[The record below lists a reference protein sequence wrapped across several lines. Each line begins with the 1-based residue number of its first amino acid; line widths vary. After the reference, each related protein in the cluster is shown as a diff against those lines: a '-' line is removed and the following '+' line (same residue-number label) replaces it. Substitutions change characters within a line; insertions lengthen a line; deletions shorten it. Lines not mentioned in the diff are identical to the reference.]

1 MKVYNHNLIKKF
13 KIPAKQVTTLD
24 KDGLQKLINSMRE
37 DTLSRL
43 RLKTAVIGSIS
54 SGCRVGELL
63 KLNIS
68 DVDLESGTARVIAKG
83 GKMHTLIFN
92 ELAITYIRKY
102 LAMRAEQN
110 QIDGCDALFTTV
122 NLDVPKRWS
131 VNDFERAL
139 RNHGKRAGFSIS
151 IHPHL
156 LRRSSASLLFHQN
169 ASLSVVQRFLGHATP
184 SVTERYYL
192 GNTSFSE
199 VERVHKEIMNDFEIN
214 SDSRIGGEEL

>member
-1 MKVYNHNLIKKF
+1 MKVYDYNLIKKF

-24 KDGLQKLINSMRE
+24 KEGLQKLINSMRE

-43 RLKTAVIGSIS
+43 RLKTAVICLIS
-54 SGCRVGELL
+54 CGCRVSELI

-68 DVDLESGTARVIAKG
+68 DVNLKLGTAQVIVKG

-92 ELAITYIRKY
+92 ELAIAYIKKY
-102 LAMRAEQN
+102 LAMRVEQN

-122 NLDVPKRWS
+122 NNKIPNRWS

-139 RNHGKRAGFSIS
+139 RNHGKKAGFQIS

-199 VERVHKEIMNDFEIN
+199 VERVHKGIMNDFNIN
-214 SDSRIGGEEL
+214 TDSGEGGEKI

>member
-1 MKVYNHNLIKKF
+1 M
-13 KIPAKQVTTLD
+13 D
-24 KDGLQKLINSMRE
+24 K
-37 DTLSRL
+37 
-43 RLKTAVIGSIS
+43 
-54 SGCRVGELL
+54 
-63 KLNIS
+63 
-68 DVDLESGTARVIAKG
+68 
-83 GKMHTLIFN
+83 
-92 ELAITYIRKY
+92 
-102 LAMRAEQN
+102 N
-110 QIDGCDALFTTV
+110 QIDGCEALFTTV
-122 NLDVPKRWS
+122 NLDVPKPWS

-139 RNHGKRAGFSIS
+139 RNHGKKAGFAIS

-214 SDSRIGGEEL
+214 IDARKEKEVL